1 MSKPYSFKVIQTKT
15 HTIHSRYCKIAVVS
29 RTKRMIFLLV
39 VSIITMAKSVPFST
53 HDTFSYKT
61 MPETTMKIN
70 TLNITINNKTRKE
83 QTDFSFGRKQ
93 KVYIA
98 HYMRN
103 ARRRL
108 RRSYQQ
114 LLDQNDTGYKN
125 GVNRT
130 DTNTEQTNINY
141 NPNESS
147 NVKKEHRITSISY
160 LNGPTTENGMS
171 SKSEFSQHKA
181 STLIQDDKILIKPT
195 RKINSKTSKIDIIN
209 QNNSESG
216 FHGLTSSE
224 EKASTSSL
232 KSHTTLSPH
241 QQNSVIPNEET
252 SIGGIV
258 IVSILSIILSSSI
271 FASNLLV
278 MIPFNRCTRIRT
290 PSNFLLLV
298 LSISDLVI
306 GIVVIP
312 LVTITTILR

>member
-1 MSKPYSFKVIQTKT
+1 
-15 HTIHSRYCKIAVVS
+15 
-29 RTKRMIFLLV
+29 
-39 VSIITMAKSVPFST
+39 MAKSVPFPT
-53 HDTFSYKT
+53 HDSFSYKN

-98 HYMRN
+98 HYMRY
-103 ARRRL
+103 ARQRL

-114 LLDQNDTGYKN
+114 TLDQNDTGYKN
-125 GVNRT
+125 EVNSA

-141 NPNESS
+141 NTKESS
-147 NVKKEHRITSISY
+147 NVIKDHRIDSTSF
-160 LNGPTTENGMS
+160 LNGPTTANGMS
-171 SKSEFSQHKA
+171 SKDELLSNKT

-195 RKINSKTSKIDIIN
+195 QKMNNNTGPIDIMN
-209 QNNSESG
+209 RSHNKSE
-216 FHGLTSSE
+216 FHDHTSSE
-224 EKASTSSL
+224 EKASTSNL
-232 KSHTTLSPH
+232 NSHNTLTPRP
-241 QQNSVIPNEET
+241 QNSVTPSEET

-258 IVSILSIILSSSI
+258 IVSIVSIILSSSI

-312 LVTITTILR
+312 LVTITTILRYLKSKSNLFLDICKNFQVLLELRL